1 MKRSLRI
8 AAILI
13 ALLVVMCLFVSCGE
27 RETKKEVFQIFREYD
42 NVGFDVNAYINTAK
56 ETALYVSD
64 DFPMTEYDIDAGQI
78 NISERK
84 VSF

>member
-8 AAILI
+8 TAILI
-13 ALLVVMCLFVSCGE
+13 ALLSAMCLFGSCGE

-56 ETALYVSD
+56 
-64 DFPMTEYDIDAGQI
+64 
-78 NISERK
+78 
-84 VSF
+84 